1 MKIKLLIALWII
13 FVIFLPNLVM
23 AEMEGPGIYHAS
35 SGPTYGLAIGDVTGD
50 GLNDVVVGDGN
61 FKISVFEQ
69 QKNGTFIE
77 TPYIAGRVVDEVA
90 LGDYNNDGLL
100 DVAVLDKREE
110 RCVYIFYQNSSGKLD
125 FSLTLPIVQFLP
137 TKYRLSSPA
146 SAIVGD
152 FNNDGLDDL
161 AVLVGMGDGMQYLN
175 SKVYVFYQNQTAGIN
190 TSPVIYN
197 LNRIGFRIAKGDFNN
212 DGLNDF
218 VISERNSN
226 IGYIKYGKGG
236 FDVFLQLKSGG
247 FNMNYYGPET
257 GNGYADMTVSDL
269 NNDGRDDI
277 TMISGYTID
286 VFVQTENGIMIKE
299 YQVYCEGA
307 WFLASGDVTGDKLND
322 IVVSTRNN
330 GLVVFEQ
337 YNDNGIRK
345 FIEENHYPVIYGGR
359 KVEIGDVN
367 NDGGSDIVVTTYNQ
381 NTITVYTQIIPFKLE
396 VEPINSPIEEGS
408 DFLVRWSVNKA
419 INPQDTNVSLDGI
432 ETPGDPEFVESFSK
446 TVTAPYGDETTV
458 IVYAVY
464 NGQIIYSEPQ
474 TIKLLPAIELEIT
487 KCPDKG
493 PLLKPFMVFWNV
505 SKYVDDT
512 FLTIS
517 PTPEE
522 YGMEGGHYTGMGS
535 FKDLLKVKN
544 LPKKG
549 EYLLYVRAHAYVEG
563 RHYQTE
569 PKIIIVE
576 RPVGQSGDGIVE
588 TSLTTNASS
597 PTPSLTEEEI
607 AEATEQI
614 NIIYEKVDTLKEEG
628 EKIIE
633 ESKNSQNYSHNKS
646 EMIEVEI
653 VSASNDGREY
663 WGGQSY
669 INCNDHGFRATL
681 LVIDSSCLN
690 WFNDFNERGL
700 EFTKL
705 ELGKVTT
712 KRH

>member
-1 MKIKLLIALWII
+1 MKIKLLIALWIV
-13 FVIFLPNLVM
+13 FVMFLSSSVM

-35 SGPTYGLAIGDVTGD
+35 SGPTWGLAIGDVTGD

-69 QKNGTFIE
+69 QKNGKFIE
-77 TPYIAGRVVDEVA
+77 TPYIAGRVVDELV

-100 DVAVLDKREE
+100 DVAVLVRKDSCGLR
-110 RCVYIFYQNSSGKLD
+110 IFHQNRSGKLD
-125 FSLTLPIVQFLP
+125 PPLSLPCG
-137 TKYRLSSPA
+137 SST
-146 SAIVGD
+146 SGVRGD

-161 AVLVGMGDGMQYLN
+161 AVLVSKGDGMQYLN
-175 SKVYVFYQNQTAGIN
+175 SRVDVFYQNQTGGFN
-190 TSPVIYN
+190 TNPVIYN
-197 LNRIGFRIAKGDFNN
+197 LKGIGFRIAKGDFNN
-212 DGLNDF
+212 DKLDDF
-218 VISERNSN
+218 VISEGSSN
-226 IGYIKYGKGG
+226 IGYRQYGKGG

-247 FNMNYYGPET
+247 FNMNSYGHET
-257 GNGYADMTVSDL
+257 GGYSDITVNDL

-277 TMISGYTID
+277 AMVSGYTVH
-286 VFVQTENGIMIKE
+286 VFAPTENGTMIKD
-299 YQVYCEGA
+299 YQVYCERA

-322 IVVSTRNN
+322 IAVSTRS
-330 GLVVFEQ
+330 GVVVFEQ
-337 YNDNGIRK
+337 YNDNGMRK
-345 FIEENHYPVIYGGR
+345 FIEGGFYPVIYGSR
-359 KVEIGDVN
+359 RIEIGDVN

-408 DFLVRWSVNKA
+408 DFSVRWSVNKA
-419 INPQDTNVSLDGI
+419 ISPQDTNVLLDGI
-432 ETPGDPEFVESFSK
+432 DTPGDPEFGESFSK
-446 TVTAPYGDETTV
+446 MVTAPYGDETTV

-474 TIKLLPAIELEIT
+474 IIKLLPAIELEIT

-505 SKYVDDT
+505 SEYVDDT

-517 PTPEE
+517 TTPEE
-522 YGMEGGHYTGMGS
+522 HGMEGGHYTGMGS

-549 EYLLYVRAHAYVEG
+549 EYLLYVRAHAYVG
-563 RHYQTE
+563 SRHYQTE

-576 RPVGQSGDGIVE
+576 RPVGQSGDGIIE
-588 TSLTTNASS
+588 TSSTTNVSS
-597 PTPSLTEEEI
+597 PIPEVSSSSTPSLTEEEI
-607 AEATEQI
+607 AEVTEQI
-614 NIIYEKVDTLKEEG
+614 NIICEKVDALKEEG
-628 EKIIE
+628 EKIME
-633 ESKNSQNYSHNKS
+633 ESHRGRGYSHNEN

-663 WGGQSY
+663 CGGQSY
-669 INCNDHGFRATL
+669 VNCNDHGFRATL
-681 LVIDSSCLN
+681 LVIDSSCLD
-690 WFNDFNERGL
+690 WFDDFNDRGL

-705 ELGKVTT
+705 KLGKVTT